1 MAPVK
6 AAVPSTPIKRKR
18 LVKTEENFEPINRW
32 WEKEDHD
39 TNEQWHY
46 MEHYGLMFFPPYVP
60 HGVKMKYMGKAVD
73 LPGESEEISNFWC
86 GVLESDYSKK
96 KVFVDNFWTAF
107 QNSLPAGHI
116 VKDARLVDCDFTLIK
131 EHLDAEKQRKK
142 DMTKLEKEEAKRQ
155 KTESEAMYA
164 HAIVDWIREKVGCSK
179 VEPAGLFRGRG
190 EHPKQGMLKK
200 RIVPEDVTL
209 NMAEQSPVPR
219 VSADMP
225 GHCWS
230 DVNHD
235 NTITWMAYFKDT
247 INDQFKYMYLAA
259 QSKFKGLNDFLKYEK
274 ARKLKD
280 YVDRI
285 RQDYSQKMKS
295 RDMVERQLGTATY
308 LIDFLALRVG
318 GEKDTDEEAD
328 TVGCCSLRLEHL
340 QLNAASNEITLDFLG
355 KDSIRYLNTV
365 QIDEQAFKNMQA
377 FTAGKKTEADV
388 FDKISSGSLNSYLRE
403 LMPGLSAK
411 VFRTYNAS
419 ITLQNELKKLF
430 EEVDQANPNEIL
442 QFYNNANREVAILC
456 NHQRSVPKQHE
467 ASMDKMQ
474 KQLALVDEDIRE
486 MDAYLHFLKSKAKNK
501 KFIFDSDVK
510 DIEGNPRKV
519 AVKTEQKE
527 DVVKSKLRRTQDRRN
542 AMDLRIRTKD
552 DNKTVAL
559 GTSKINYMDPRIT
572 VAYCKKYE
580 MPIEKVFNKSLRL
593 KFPWAMFV
601 KSDFEF

>member
-1 MAPVK
+1 MAPSK
-6 AAVPSTPIKRKR
+6 AGHSSPNKMKR
-18 LVKTEENFEPINRW
+18 LLKTEENFEPINRW

-39 TNEQWHY
+39 TNIQWNY
-46 MEHYGLMFFPPYVP
+46 MEHHGLNFFPPYVP
-60 HGVKMKYMGKAVD
+60 HGVKMKYMGKPVE
-73 LPGESEEISNFWC
+73 LPSEAEEIANFWC

-96 KVFVDNFWTAF
+96 KVFMENFWLAF
-107 QNSLPAGHI
+107 TSALQDEHP
-116 VKDARLVDCDFTLIK
+116 VKHGRLEDCDFNLIK
-131 EHLDAEKQRKK
+131 EFLDAEKQRKK
-142 DMTKLEKEEAKRQ
+142 DMSKEEKEDVKRQ
-155 KTESEAMYA
+155 KTESDAPYA

-179 VEPAGLFRGRG
+179 VEPVGLFRGRG

-200 RIVPEDVTL
+200 RIVPEDVTF
-209 NMAEQSPVPR
+209 NMAEDAPVPC
-219 VSADMP
+219 VCGDMP
-225 GHCWS
+225 GHCWG
-230 DVNHD
+230 DINHD
-235 NTITWMAYFKDT
+235 NTTTWMAYYKDT

-280 YVDRI
+280 YVDKI
-285 RQDYSQKMKS
+285 RDDYTRRMKS

-377 FTAGKKTEADV
+377 FTSGKKADSDV

-419 ITLQNELKKLF
+419 ITLQNEIAKMPDD
-430 EEVDQANPNEIL
+430 VDQSNSNEIL
-442 QFYNNANREVAILC
+442 QFYNSANREVAILC
-456 NHQRSVPKQHE
+456 NHQRSIPKQHE
-467 ASMDKMQ
+467 ASMDKMV

-486 MDAYLHFLKSKAKNK
+486 MEAYLQFLNSKAKNK
-501 KFIFDSDVK
+501 KFYFESDVK
-510 DIEGNPRKV
+510 DLEGNPRKCMI
-519 AVKTEQKE
+519 KSDQKE
-527 DVVKSKLRRTQDRRN
+527 DAVKSKLKRTQERRN
-542 AMDLRIRTKD
+542 TMDLRIKMKH

-572 VAYCKKYE
+572 VTFCKKYD

-601 KSDFEF
+601 KTDFVF